1 MPTIDADV
9 CLFDLD
15 GTLVDTQYVSDCAW
29 SNFCNRHKVD
39 PSEIMNSSR
48 FGINSDLVKKYFP
61 TLELEGDEAVREL
74 EYSIAY
80 DYLDSVRLIPGAK
93 KLLIDLNTNSL
104 TKNKFIKQRWAI
116 VTSGSPYLAHMWFRT
131 ILREVGAPEVFITA
145 SDVTNDK
152 PDPEGYRKACF
163 EVCNLWDSSMKDA
176 KKVVFE
182 DSPQGVKAGR
192 GIGATVI
199 AVKTT
204 FEKSKLFEAGADYVV
219 SDLTS
224 VHVKKNT
231 FTSSIILDIQ
241 NPLINEPS

>member
-1 MPTIDADV
+1 MPIVAADI

-15 GTLVDTQYVSDCAW
+15 GTLVDTQYASDCAW
-29 SNFCNRHKVD
+29 SSFCNQHRLD
-39 PSEIMNSSR
+39 PTAFKSSKSEFTKENIR
-48 FGINSDLVKKYFP
+48 KYLP
-61 TLELEGDEAVREL
+61 LQQLEDEEALREL

-93 KLLIDLNTNSL
+93 KLLVDLNTNSL
-104 TKNKFIKQRWAI
+104 TKNKFVKQKWGI

-131 ILREVGAPEVFITA
+131 ILREVGVPEVFITA
-145 SDVTNDK
+145 SDVKRGK

-163 EVCNLWDSSMKDA
+163 ELCNLWDISMNDV

-182 DSPQGVKAGR
+182 DSPQGIRAGR

-199 AVKTT
+199 AVQTT
-204 FEKSKLFEAGADYVV
+204 YEKAQLFEAGADYVV
-219 SDLTS
+219 ADFNS

-231 FTSSIILDIQ
+231 FTGSIILEIQ
-241 NPLINEPS
+241 EPLTQ